1 MRPKLV
7 INCKKIIIL
16 LDNPF
21 LSDDRVEKEIKS
33 LVSNNYEVVV
43 YASQSKILPG
53 EETKFGV
60 TVKRILNV
68 EYLRKPFSKEF
79 KKHTEAI
86 SFLISKEKADVIHCH
101 DYHVLNIGLAVKKQT
116 PSIKLVYDAHEWL
129 KGYHPYKEAKG
140 FINKVKAY
148 LVWQKEIMNEA
159 IALKHIDALISISE
173 PILNFIDEKISQRTY
188 LYNVPDISEVMT
200 SGIDLKDLLGIKS
213 NQKLAVFVGNIY
225 VSDIEFLEF
234 AEALYKRDVSL
245 VVFGN
250 KNRHQKIKDIV
261 SMSPKLSKHI
271 FFHDYLT
278 QSERINIISS
288 ADFGVILH
296 PIDRPSNYY
305 SMSNR
310 WFEFLAAGL
319 PVFSSEIEAALKSET
334 KPNSSVTTF
343 NKKNVEKKL
352 KSLLNDLESMRRI
365 AKSNVQNY
373 VWKNEEPKLLKL
385 YKDLLT

>member
-1 MRPKLV
+1 M
-7 INCKKIIIL
+7 L

-21 LSDDRVEKEIKS
+21 LSDDRVEKEVKS

-43 YASQSKILPG
+43 YASQSNTLPG
-53 EETKFGV
+53 EETKFKV

-79 KKHTEAI
+79 KKHTKAI
-86 SFLISKEKADVIHCH
+86 SFLISQEKADVIHCH

-148 LVWQKEIMNEA
+148 LVWQKEIMNET

-173 PILNFIDEKISQRTY
+173 PILNFNNKKIAHRTY
-188 LYNVPDISEVMT
+188 LYNVPDVSKVVT
-200 SGIDLKDLLGIKS
+200 SDIDLKDLLGIKS

-225 VSDIEFLEF
+225 VSNNSFLKF
-234 AEALYKRDVSL
+234 AEALYNNDVSM

-250 KNRHQKIKDIV
+250 KKRHDELKDTVV
-261 SMSPKLSKHI
+261 SLPKLSKHI

-278 QSERINIISS
+278 QAERINIISS
-288 ADFGVILH
+288 ADFGVIFH

-310 WFEFLAAGL
+310 WFEFKLAGL
-319 PVFSSEIEAALKSET
+319 PIFSSEIEAALKSEEE
-334 KPNSSVTTF
+334 PNSSVTTF
-343 NKKNVEKKL
+343 NKSNIEKKL
-352 KSLLNDLESMRRI
+352 KSLLNDLENMKL
-365 AKSNVQNY
+365 AANSNMQKY
-373 VWKNEEPKLLKL
+373 TWENEEPKLLKL
-385 YKDLLT
+385 YNDLVEK